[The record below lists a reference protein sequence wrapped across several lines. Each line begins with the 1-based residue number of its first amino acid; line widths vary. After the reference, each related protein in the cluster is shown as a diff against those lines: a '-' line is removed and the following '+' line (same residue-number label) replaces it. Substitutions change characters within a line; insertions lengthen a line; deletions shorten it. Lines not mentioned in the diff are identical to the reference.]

1 MIETSKKG
9 NKTEMTKTVDSFKF
23 TGQTIGKIIER
34 KIEASAT
41 VTEIPWTAVRKRID
55 ESRIALVT
63 TAGISMKTDK
73 PFDMET
79 EQVKGNWGDPSWRM
93 IDGEAISSEIDVNH
107 LHIDTSFIEK
117 DINVALP
124 TGILKQLAEENA
136 VGSVAHNH
144 YSIMG
149 FQGDDSRRLE
159 TVSSPEIAA
168 AMKKDNVDLA
178 ILTPV

>member
-1 MIETSKKG
+1 
-9 NKTEMTKTVDSFKF
+9 MTKIVDSFKF
-23 TGQTIGKIIER
+23 TGRTIGKIIDR
-34 KIEASAT
+34 KIEASPI
-41 VTEIPWTAVRKRID
+41 VTEIPWTNIWKRID

-79 EQVKGNWGDPSWRM
+79 ERARGNWGDPSWRM
-93 IDGEAISSEIDVNH
+93 IDGEATSSEIDVNH

-124 TGILKQLAEENA
+124 TGILKQLVEESTI
-136 VGSVAHNH
+136 GSFAHNH

-149 FQGDDSRRLE
+149 FQGDNSKRLE
-159 TVSSPEIAA
+159 TVSSPEIAN